1 LRKIYDTESNI
12 ECELITY
19 ALDNIVECDD
29 GIAPG
34 IAEPR
39 ESPSAIIN
47 HEIGTIHGNSGAD

>member
-1 LRKIYDTESNI
+1 MNNRRIIIYNKEYILKSSRN
-12 ECELITY
+12 
-19 ALDNIVECDD
+19 CDD
-29 GIAPG
+29 GMAPG